1 MSLKSKVDQY
11 DFLVGELF
19 RVLDTTEET
28 DEGRVHRPIQISSSR
43 EGLRMELNAILSAL
57 KTTREDKG

>member
-19 RVLDTTEET
+19 RLLDTTEET
-28 DEGRVHRPIQISSSR
+28 DEGRVYRPVRINSSR
-43 EGLRMELNAILSAL
+43 ESLRTELNAVLFAL
-57 KTTREDKG
+57 KTTREDRG

>member
-19 RVLDTTEET
+19 RILDTTEET
-28 DEGRVHRPIQISSSR
+28 DEGRVYKPIQISSSR
-43 EGLRMELNAILSAL
+43 ESLRVELGLVLTAL
-57 KTTREDKG
+57 KATRKDKG